1 MQQVSKVKTETLTLV
16 QEESE
21 KEQQKAVSA
30 RDKMWEERLSS
41 MEDELA
47 QKLASKVYF
56 LFSPTHHLIG
66 WFNTHFKSRQ
76 GSFSI
81 WDSDRLQHIWIVFF
95 SYWFFYNLFLLS
107 DVFHVTQKLCENWII
122 YNWCELLKAF
132 WTAVFL
138 FVFLVKK
145 NRILWIAINFFIYI
159 FQIP

>member
-56 LFSPTHHLIG
+56 LFSPTHYFTG
-66 WFNTHFKSRQ
+66 
-76 GSFSI
+76 
-81 WDSDRLQHIWIVFF
+81 
-95 SYWFFYNLFLLS
+95 
-107 DVFHVTQKLCENWII
+107 
-122 YNWCELLKAF
+122 
-132 WTAVFL
+132 
-138 FVFLVKK
+138 
-145 NRILWIAINFFIYI
+145 
-159 FQIP
+159 